1 MRSLR
6 ILVLAIL
13 TAVYV
18 SAAPRDDPKLLVH
31 SNANLR
37 ELASDRSGLRA
48 HAFAYGLRD
57 LSRERRLEAGGELR
71 ERFYL
76 LASTLER
83 GVDVALGGP
92 ASRGFLEALSGACD
106 RHLVHGRGR

>member
-1 MRSLR
+1 MSLR
-6 ILVLAIL
+6 EEVVLERL
-13 TAVYV
+13 E
-18 SAAPRDDPKLLVH
+18 APDRLAGEP
-31 SNANLR
+31 ANLR
-37 ELASDRSGLRA
+37 ELAADRSGFRA
-48 HAFAYGLRD
+48 DAFAYGLRD
-57 LSRERRLEAGGELR
+57 LSGERRLEAGSELR
-71 ERFYL
+71 KRFNL